1 LASSLP
7 SPCVCRYS
15 HRPRSSSTQADR
27 GRPGLL
33 SPPTN
38 RSKASLMTYTGGGCV
53 CVCVCVWGGGE
64 GRKEGVGGHV
74 MNSFVKGPI

>member
-1 LASSLP
+1 
-7 SPCVCRYS
+7 
-15 HRPRSSSTQADR
+15 
-27 GRPGLL
+27 
-33 SPPTN
+33 
-38 RSKASLMTYTGGGCV
+38 MTYTGGGCV